1 MNQIVY
7 CFIISLSTFLLT
19 YAIQLPPELLIDNCQ
34 KDFAYYSVGDV
45 YLGDNNYTSII
56 NNQEI
61 LLIASLKSCKT
72 CCEHEVLFDK
82 IQKSLSKSREFQNVK
97 VARIELTQ
105 NKNFQQQFK
114 QIKRFPFVIYFDG
127 KGNHHIYQE
136 LLDVNRINRFLKRIY
151 NPLLKFNTFQK
162 LDEYINTIEYDSD
175 KNSIESV
182 KVIGLF
188 YDEEEMV
195 QEIQYFIEVSKD
207 LLSRSELYFCIITN
221 KKEIRAAKNKYQDK
235 WFEGVSLNSI
245 IIQRSIGI
253 YDIIDL
259 SDVIVD
265 MKNLKAEI
273 VSKSLRLVDE
283 FTLENYEY
291 YQQDKKKQI
300 LVAVVD
306 SILDVTQSKRVISI
320 LESLAKQFVHRLH
333 ITWVEGNLNPEKR
346 KMLGIPLK
354 AKLPQIAFFRIDYHT
369 KVIFP
374 SNLEI
379 NYQNLFEFIN
389 DYLTLPLMDVQ
400 KKYMNYEQK
409 IKYQKI
415 NNILTA
421 FTQLKE
427 KSFIQKIIQYE
438 TSQYIL
444 LYYLDL
450 ESLVEG
456 KVNENQMKEINQVST
471 RIQQLYGN
479 SIIQFYYCVKQELE
493 ESEQTSITNYLSQIK
508 PNTLYFYTQNKPIPF
523 KGQILARNILQF
535 ISKSTAKS
543 SSKKVISLP
552 KYPEIAEERL
562 LDYFINGMQN
572 SSEFY

>member
-1 MNQIVY
+1 MNQITF
-7 CFIISLSTFLLT
+7 CFIIFLSAFLLT
-19 YAIQLPPELLIDNCQ
+19 YAIQLPAEFLIDNCQ

-61 LLIASLKSCKT
+61 LLIASLKTCKSC
-72 CCEHEVLFDK
+72 CGQEVLFNQVK
-82 IQKSLSKSREFQNVK
+82 NSLTKSREFQNVK
-97 VARIELTQ
+97 IARIELTQ

-136 LLDVNRINRFLKRIY
+136 LLDINRINRFLKRIF
-151 NPLLKFNTFQK
+151 NPLQKFNTFSK

-188 YDEEEMV
+188 YDEEEMI

-259 SDVIVD
+259 SDIVVD

-273 VSKSLRLVDE
+273 ISKSLRLVDE

-291 YQQDKKKQI
+291 YQIDKKKQI

-306 SILDVTQSKRVISI
+306 SILDVTQSKKVISI
-320 LESLAKQFVHRLH
+320 LESLAKQFVHKLH

-346 KMLGIPLK
+346 KMLGIPIK
-354 AKLPQIAFFRIDYHT
+354 VKLPQIAFFRIDYHT

-379 NYQNLFEFIN
+379 NFQNLFEFIN
-389 DYLTLPLMDVQ
+389 DYLMLPLMEVQ

-415 NNILTA
+415 NSILTS

-427 KSFIQKIIQYE
+427 KTFIQKIVQYE
-438 TSQYIL
+438 TSLYIL

-450 ESLVEG
+450 ESLVDG
-456 KVNENQMKEINQVST
+456 KVNEKQMREINQVSI
-471 RIQQLYGN
+471 RIQQLHGG
-479 SIIQFYYCVKQELE
+479 SVMQFYYCIKQELE
-493 ESEQTSITNYLSQIK
+493 ESEQALITNYLAQIK
-508 PNTLYFYTQNKPIPF
+508 PNTLYFYIQNKPIPF

-535 ISKSTAKS
+535 ISKNTSKS
-543 SSKKVISLP
+543 NSKKVISLP
-552 KYPEIAEERL
+552 KYPEIAEEKL
-562 LDYFINGMQN
+562 LDYLISSMQN
-572 SSEFY
+572 SSDFY